1 MFLSLFNSLVGA
13 LHADVILLQ
22 DPPSSKG
29 FLPRFTGFKSF
40 APPTEKPRVAIYI
53 SLRFCTRYTILPGF
67 QDDTT
72 DAMYLDI
79 YTPDG
84 CFGTSAPKFRLNNI
98 YARETGGHARS
109 VSPEVA
115 FQQVDFPYLVAG
127 DFNIDNP
134 ASDPLRVFSYSE
146 ELESAPFYSLA
157 SDRGFRLLNTPGVYT
172 RFPLSG
178 FHRPSAI
185 DLSFSNPLMSPAFV
199 AWDTTSLPSTGSD
212 HVPVLITL
220 APPTDKPMPRTPCW
234 DLTDWE
240 ALRPRLQAY
249 CVPPAPLHPSPTQ
262 LNEWFSSS
270 LNSLTALLMD
280 ETPLPR
286 PSRRSTPWWTPLLT
300 VLRKEY
306 HKAMPTMKKHPSDD
320 TIHLARLSKL
330 GYFKAIKRAK
340 GTYWSNFLGR
350 TTPQNIWTAKQY
362 VAPRK
367 TPRFPSLPGASTP
380 TSINDAL
387 LQHFFPPKPPPPA
400 RGRLYTHANATPLF
414 SEEIKQALS
423 KCSPSSAPGP
433 DGIPYRVWKR
443 VNTTKPTILLELLSP
458 LVALGY
464 HPPCLKHAN
473 GVILDKPGK
482 PSYDTPPS
490 FRIIVLLKTISKIL
504 ERIMT
509 VRLSDMARRAGILHP
524 NQCGS
529 LPGLSTS
536 DACATLIH
544 EVRTLQRPRW
554 AVSTLFLDIKAG
566 FDNVNASKLRSLL
579 LDKNIP
585 SYMEHW
591 VTSFLS
597 ERSCTLV
604 FQGAPGTVAPV
615 EVGTPQGSPISPL
628 LFLIYVAP
636 LHSAIPRG
644 VMLSYVDDFS
654 LTVALNSYRTNIRRL
669 QDLFRTLTRR
679 GDRLEVKFLV
689 PKTELIHWRTPSQ
702 RSPPSQAHIALD
714 GLIFHPAG
722 VVRWLGYWLSL
733 ALNSQ
738 HHFAHRV
745 SLAQASFSFVKRLSS
760 PGAEVRPFLN
770 HCIALGLLLPILT
783 YGSDLLVPNAHS
795 LGAMNSFWHRTC
807 RWVTNCFFTTTTS
820 ILTRE
825 ACLPPIAAYC
835 RYRRKL
841 AALRIACAPPSQN
854 PAAARL
860 PTSFPSLSVFRAQD
874 SSRHLTR
881 GLSSVYLPLNW
892 RSAVPTPP
900 LRKHLPI
907 DAMAHLLLPLIG
919 DLSRLPMVLHAPP
932 PPGTDIPPP
941 RLMIRTYL
949 ALKKR
954 ARDALLDEWATL
966 HPAPDYYPY
975 PPRLTPPPFMGLDKF
990 VAGRIHQMRAGK
1002 SYLAAHP
1009 SCWSELPND
1018 TCPRSGSGPE
1028 SFTHAI
1034 FHCPKKNRESSL
1046 LLGGVTSLDEGSP
1059 LWSTGP
1065 LTQALGQFI
1074 TATHTGFPREMRP
1087 PSPGF
1092 PPSPASSAP
1101 SSPAGD

>member
-1 MFLSLFNSLVGA
+1 M
-13 LHADVILLQ
+13 
-22 DPPSSKG
+22 
-29 FLPRFTGFKSF
+29 
-40 APPTEKPRVAIYI
+40 
-53 SLRFCTRYTILPGF
+53 
-67 QDDTT
+67 
-72 DAMYLDI
+72 
-79 YTPDG
+79 
-84 CFGTSAPKFRLNNI
+84 
-98 YARETGGHARS
+98 
-109 VSPEVA
+109 
-115 FQQVDFPYLVAG
+115 
-127 DFNIDNP
+127 
-134 ASDPLRVFSYSE
+134 
-146 ELESAPFYSLA
+146 
-157 SDRGFRLLNTPGVYT
+157 
-172 RFPLSG
+172 
-178 FHRPSAI
+178 
-185 DLSFSNPLMSPAFV
+185 
-199 AWDTTSLPSTGSD
+199 
-212 HVPVLITL
+212 PVLITL
-220 APPTDKPMPRTPCW
+220 APPTDKRVPRTPCW

-249 CVPPAPLHPSPTQ
+249 CVPPAPSRPSPAQ

-270 LNSLTALLMD
+270 LNSLTALLME
-280 ETPLPR
+280 ETPLSR
-286 PSRRSTPWWTPLLT
+286 PSRRSKPWWTPLLT
-300 VLRKEY
+300 ALRKEY
-306 HKAMPTMKKHPSDD
+306 HKATRTMKKHPSDD

-330 GYFKAIKRAK
+330 GYFKAIKHAK
-340 GTYWSNFLGR
+340 GAYWSNFLAR

-367 TPRFPSLPGASTP
+367 TPRFPTLPGANTP

-400 RGRLYTHANATPLF
+400 RGRLYPHAGATPLS

-433 DGIPYRVWKR
+433 DGVPYRVWKR
-443 VNTTKPTILLELLSP
+443 VNALKPSILLELLSP
-458 LVALGY
+458 LVTLGY
-464 HPPCLKHAN
+464 HPACLKHAN

-482 PSYDTPPS
+482 PSYDTPAS
-490 FRIIVLLKTISKIL
+490 FRIIVLLKTISKVL

-509 VRLSDMARRAGILHP
+509 VRLSDRARKAGLLHP

-579 LDKNIP
+579 FNKDIP
-585 SYMEHW
+585 SYMVDW

-604 FQGAPGTVAPV
+604 FQGAPGTAAPV

-654 LTVALNSYRTNIRRL
+654 LTVASNSYRTNIRRL
-669 QDLFRTLTRR
+669 QDLFRTLTSR
-679 GDRLEVKFLV
+679 GDRLEVKFSV

-702 RSPPSQAHIALD
+702 RSPPSQAPIALD
-714 GLIFHPAG
+714 GLIFRPAG
-722 VVRWLGYWLSL
+722 VVRWLGYWLSP
-733 ALNSQ
+733 ALNSL

-760 PGAEVRPFLN
+760 PGAGVRPFLN
-770 HCIALGLLLPILT
+770 HRIAHGLLLPILI
-783 YGSDLLVPNAHS
+783 YGSALLVPNSHS

-807 RWVTNCFFTTTTS
+807 RWVTNCFFSTPTS

-835 RYRRKL
+835 RYRRRL
-841 AALRIACAPPSQN
+841 AALRIACAPPTQN

-881 GLSSVYLPLNW
+881 GLSSVYLPLDW
-892 RSAVPTPP
+892 RSEVPTPP
-900 LRKHLPI
+900 IRKHLPI

-919 DLSRLPMVLHAPP
+919 GLSRLPMVLHAPP
-932 PPGTDIPPP
+932 PAGTEIPPSQ
-941 RLMIRTYL
+941 LMLRTYL

-954 ARDALLDEWATL
+954 ARNALLDDWATV
-966 HPAPDYYPY
+966 HPTPDYYPY
-975 PPRLTPPPFMGLDKF
+975 SPRLTPHPFMGLDKF
-990 VAGRIHQMRAGK
+990 VAGRLHQMRAGK
-1002 SYLAAHP
+1002 SYHAAHP
-1009 SCWSELPND
+1009 SWWSELPDD
-1018 TCPRSGSGPE
+1018 TCPRCGSDSE
-1028 SFTHAI
+1028 SFAHAI
-1034 FHCPKKNRESSL
+1034 LHCPKKNRERSL
-1046 LLGGVTSLDEGSP
+1046 LLGEVTSLDEGSP
-1059 LWSTGP
+1059 LWSSGP
-1065 LTQALGQFI
+1065 LIQALGQFI
-1074 TATHTGFPREMRP
+1074 TTTHTGFPPEMYLRSPDSP
-1087 PSPGF
+1087 PSPSS
-1092 PPSPASSAP
+1092 PSP
-1101 SSPAGD
+1101 SSPADD